1 MKRISV
7 VGFGKIGQAI
17 VANMLKHDVHVNAVD
32 INPALKQIFESK
44 SYRSSEEGLET
55 ILNSS
60 FAKGQLTISAD
71 FASVKDSAAVIVA
84 IPLLVDKQKN
94 VLDQPFLE
102 CFKNIGAHLKNGTVL
117 VIETSIPVGY
127 GRNTVI
133 PVIEQ
138 TGSKHG
144 SDFFLVHSPERIKS
158 GTMLQQLVVTPKVIG
173 GVTREAAE
181 RAAEIYRWFFDEKL
195 IHVVDSIEAAE
206 MIKLAGMA
214 YRDINIALSNQ
225 LAVFAEKSGVP
236 FSELIPLIN
245 TDGEA
250 HLLSPG
256 IGVGGHCTPVYPYFL
271 IRNFAARGLQF
282 DLASRARDIND
293 QMASYA
299 VSLAQ
304 NAGYASKNLILG
316 LGFRP
321 NIKEDTFSTS
331 YLLKDALDA
340 AHLPYLLHDTEFTE
354 NEISQKGFTPCANL
368 YETGCDTAFLVTMHR
383 EYGEIDWRKMS
394 SNGLKIIIDGRNALD
409 QKTVEEAGI
418 KYIGIGKN

>member
-17 VANMLKHDVHVNAVD
+17 VANMLRHNIQVNAVD
-32 INPALKQIFESK
+32 INPALKDIFTSN
-44 SYRSSEEGLET
+44 SYSSAEPGIEE
-55 ILNSS
+55 ILKKS
-60 FAKGQLTISAD
+60 FAEGQLSISSD
-71 FASVKDSAAVIVA
+71 FASVENSAAVIVA

-102 CFKNIGAHLKNGTVL
+102 CFNHIGAHLKNGTVL

-133 PVIEQ
+133 PVIEK

-173 GVTREAAE
+173 GVSKEAALK
-181 RAAEIYRWFFDEKL
+181 AAEIYRWFFDETL

-214 YRDINIALSNQ
+214 YRDVNIALSNQ
-225 LAVFAEKSGVP
+225 LAEFAEKSGVP
-236 FSELIPLIN
+236 FTELIPLIN

-271 IRNFAARGLQF
+271 IRNFAQRGLNF

-293 QMASYA
+293 QMARYA
-299 VSLAQ
+299 LSLARK
-304 NAGYASKNLILG
+304 AGYGGVNLILG

-331 YLLKDALDA
+331 YLLRDAIEA
-340 AHLPYLLHDTEFTE
+340 ENLPCQLHDTEFSSA
-354 NEISQKGFTPCANL
+354 EISQKGFTPCNDL
-368 YETGCDTAFLVTMHR
+368 YASGCDTAFLVTMHK
-383 EYGEIDWRKMS
+383 EYGGINWKKMAQG
-394 SNGLKIIIDGRNALD
+394 GLKLLVDGRNAIS
-409 QKTVEEAGI
+409 KKMVEDAGI
-418 KYIGIGKN
+418 QYIGIGNN

>member
-17 VANMLKHDVHVNAVD
+17 VANMLKHGVQVNAVD
-32 INPALKQIFESK
+32 INPSLKEIFESK
-44 SYRSSEEGLET
+44 SYTSSEAGLED

-60 FAKGQLTISAD
+60 FAKGQLTISSD
-71 FASVKDSAAVIVA
+71 FASVGGSAAVIVA

-94 VLDQPFLE
+94 VLDAPFLQ
-102 CFKNIGAHLKNGTVL
+102 CFSHIGPYLKNGTVL

-138 TGSKHG
+138 TGSRHG

-181 RAAEIYRWFFDEKL
+181 KAAEIYGWFFDKKL

-271 IRNFAARGLQF
+271 IRNFAAQGLQF

-299 VSLAQ
+299 ISLAQ
-304 NAGYASKNLILG
+304 KAGHGKKNLILG

-321 NIKEDTFSTS
+321 NIKEDTFSTA
-331 YLLKDALDA
+331 YLLKDALEA
-340 AHLPYLLHDTEFTE
+340 AQLPYQLHDTEFSAD
-354 NEISQKGFTPCANL
+354 EIVQKGFTPCADL
-368 YETGCDTAFLVTMHR
+368 YKTACDTAFLVTMHQ
-383 EYGEIDWRKMS
+383 EYKSIDWGKMAE
-394 SNGLKIIIDGRNALD
+394 NGLKLLIDGRNAID
-409 QKTVEEAGI
+409 KKQVEKAGI
-418 KYIGIGKN
+418 HYIGIGK